1 MEIKTLFYSNTV
13 EIRNTQRSSVRFTVS
28 SLKTAQCCSTNDTP
42 LRRRPCRGVWH
53 EYCVSLVGG
62 ASVELAWTP
71 FKMHS
76 PWPAR
81 SHSARL
87 VDHSGAQQALLD
99 TMGLTQDPNFQK
111 LQHWYTAHAL
121 NLNMRH
127 MFEADKDRF
136 NKHRYRS
143 FYNQSSTIFTG
154 CSICIMQI
162 CFMYLIQ
169 LYCKCDYFNS
179 LHVSLNLHY
188 IILKTICEC
197 TRWSQTVGILLCV
210 LYCGRLLGYS
220 VMVIVRVTVV
230 PLCPHSLT
238 LKTED
243 GDILLDYSK
252 NLITDEVMKMLV
264 DLVKLF

>member
-1 MEIKTLFYSNTV
+1 MQLSPIYNM
-13 EIRNTQRSSVRFTVS
+13 
-28 SLKTAQCCSTNDTP
+28 CTP
-42 LRRRPCRGVWH
+42 HSKLLLHWWPPPPCRGVWH

-62 ASVELAWTP
+62 ASVDLAWTP

-81 SHSARL
+81 YHSASL
-87 VDHSGAQQALLD
+87 VDYSGAQQALLD

-136 NKHRYRS
+136 NKHRYSS
-143 FYNQSSTIFTG
+143 FYHQSNIIFTG
-154 CSICIMQI
+154 CSMCRIHI
-162 CFMYLIQ
+162 CFMHVIELH
-169 LYCKCDYFNS
+169 CKCDYFSS
-179 LHVSLNLHY
+179 LHMQLHY
-188 IILKTICEC
+188 ITLKIYVN
-197 TRWSQTVGILLCV
+197 QTHVN
-210 LYCGRLLGYS
+210 RLRLFVYS
-220 VMVIVRVTVV
+220 WIVTMVIVYATVV
-230 PLCPHSLT
+230 PLHPHSLT
-238 LKTED
+238 LKTDD

-264 DLVKLF
+264 DLVKSF

>member
-1 MEIKTLFYSNTV
+1 
-13 EIRNTQRSSVRFTVS
+13 
-28 SLKTAQCCSTNDTP
+28 
-42 LRRRPCRGVWH
+42 
-53 EYCVSLVGG
+53 
-62 ASVELAWTP
+62 
-71 FKMHS
+71 MHS

-81 SHSARL
+81 YHSARL

-136 NKHRYRS
+136 NKHRYSS
-143 FYNQSSTIFTG
+143 FHHQSNIIFTG
-154 CSICIMQI
+154 RSVCRIQI
-162 CFMYLIQ
+162 CFMYVIE
-169 LYCKCDYFNS
+169 LYCNCDYFNS
-179 LHVSLNLHY
+179 LHMQLQY
-188 IILKTICEC
+188 IILKICVNPPHVS
-197 TRWSQTVGILLCV
+197 RI
-210 LYCGRLLGYS
+210 RLFVHS
-220 VMVIVRVTVV
+220 EIVRMVIVYATVV

-264 DLVKLF
+264 DLVKSF